1 MGTPESA
8 AAPSVPVT
16 VDNFIRAETD
26 MYVRALVK
34 EGGLGKIFHR
44 REPSA
49 IDNQSVI
56 RTNRDTLYS
65 AGVFDLDAGPAT
77 ITMPDAGK
85 RYMALQ
91 IISEDQ
97 YVPAVFYGEGAH
109 TLTKDNVGTR
119 YVITAVR
126 TLVDPENQQD
136 LDEVHKLQDRI
147 KVTQASSGKLE
158 LPKWDPAS
166 QNKVRE
172 SLLVLGST
180 LPDIRHAFG
189 PKGQVDPVRYLIG
202 SAAAWGGNPDKD
214 AIYLNVTPEHND
226 GKTIY
231 KLTVPRNTPVDAFWS
246 ISLYNARGYF
256 EQNPYNAYSVNDT
269 TAKKST
275 DGSVV
280 VQFGGCDGRTPNCL
294 PIMSGWN
301 YMVRLYRPRAAILNG
316 TWKFPEARSV
326 EEGAP

>member
-1 MGTPESA
+1 MSTPESA

-77 ITMPDAGK
+77 ITLPDAGK

-119 YVITAVR
+119 FVIVAIR
-126 TLVDPENQQD
+126 TLVGH
-136 LDEVHKLQDRI
+136 L
-147 KVTQASSGKLE
+147 
-158 LPKWDPAS
+158 S
-166 QNKVRE
+166 QLHAIEERWPDGLSPQRE
-172 SLLVLGST
+172 
-180 LPDIRHAFG
+180 
-189 PKGQVDPVRYLIG
+189 
-202 SAAAWGGNPDKD
+202 
-214 AIYLNVTPEHND
+214 
-226 GKTIY
+226 
-231 KLTVPRNTPVDAFWS
+231 
-246 ISLYNARGYF
+246 
-256 EQNPYNAYSVNDT
+256 
-269 TAKKST
+269 
-275 DGSVV
+275 
-280 VQFGGCDGRTPNCL
+280 GCTG
-294 PIMSGWN
+294 
-301 YMVRLYRPRAAILNG
+301 
-316 TWKFPEARSV
+316 
-326 EEGAP
+326 